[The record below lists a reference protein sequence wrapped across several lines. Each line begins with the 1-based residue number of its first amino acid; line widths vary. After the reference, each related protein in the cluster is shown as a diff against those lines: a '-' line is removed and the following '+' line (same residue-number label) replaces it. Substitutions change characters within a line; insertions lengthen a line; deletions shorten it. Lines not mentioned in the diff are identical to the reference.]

1 MRMIDQLR
9 DEINEE
15 ATSKRYRKNWDEED
29 YRVALDRSISA
40 ESAARIIGCAS
51 TTVKNERAD
60 WLFEIRDEEY
70 ETPGRD
76 PGWYMRP
83 VPDGF
88 KRCMK
93 CAKDLPVFEF
103 FKDRHR
109 ADGRA
114 DKCRP
119 CDREYRRRRAE
130 MRKVYG
136 TGE

>member
-29 YRVALDRSISA
+29 YRVALDRSIMAS
-40 ESAARIIGCAS
+40 EAASIIGCSAS
-51 TTVKNERAD
+51 AVYNERD
-60 WLFEIRDEEY
+60 EWLFETSDDEEN
-70 ETPGRD
+70 EGPPR
-76 PGWYMRP
+76 RAKP
-83 VPDGF
+83 VPDGH
-88 KRCMK
+88 KRCLK

-103 FKDRHR
+103 FRDRHR
-109 ADGRA
+109 PDGRG
-114 DKCRP
+114 DRCKP
-119 CDREYRRRRAE
+119 CEREYRRRRKA